1 MSGSPKSEHLCY
13 VTNSCNTLKEKGHA
27 VSMFRLL
34 ASIEETSFSTYK
46 WAQHFQWKTTHL
58 CKIPEFFYVIL
69 TLFREKLVTKAKNTD
84 ERPCRLQITLSQA
97 YIQTDQTV
105 CRWKNQVSF
114 KPRKQADRGNIEKI
128 LNFET
133 CCRNQ

>member
-58 CKIPEFFYVIL
+58 CKIPEFFYMIL
-69 TLFREKLVTKAKNTD
+69 TLFREKLVTKLVIGYSNNFVTSKT
-84 ERPCRLQITLSQA
+84 
-97 YIQTDQTV
+97 YIPTDQTV

-114 KPRKQADRGNIEKI
+114 KPRKQADRRNIEKI